1 MIISDVLQKLSKT
14 DPMSSMDLI
23 SIKVPRALNIP
34 MHMSPDSF
42 IAFMFLL
49 KSINC
54 SLLMNNAIK
63 GMINP
68 PRPEYNPIKLADFVL
83 LFL

>member
-49 KSINC
+49 NSTNC
-54 SLLMNNAIK
+54 SLLKNNAIK

-68 PRPEYNPIKLADFVL
+68 PRPEYNPIKFAGFVL
-83 LFL
+83 LVL

>member
-1 MIISDVLQKLSKT
+1 MIISDVLQKLSKM
-14 DPMSSMDLI
+14 DPMSSIDLI

-34 MHMSPDSF
+34 MHMSPDSL
-42 IAFMFLL
+42 IALIFLL
-49 KSINC
+49 KSMNR
-54 SLLMNNAIK
+54 SLLNINAIK

-68 PRPEYNPIKLADFVL
+68 PRPEYNPIKFAGFVL